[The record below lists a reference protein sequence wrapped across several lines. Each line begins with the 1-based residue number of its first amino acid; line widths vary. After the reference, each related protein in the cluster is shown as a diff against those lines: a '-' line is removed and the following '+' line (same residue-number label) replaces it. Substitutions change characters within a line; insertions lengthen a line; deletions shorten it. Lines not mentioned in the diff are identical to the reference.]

1 MPKLTA
7 QRKDLIDR
15 AMRDGVFEKARE
27 FLSELGWRGFTM
39 DGLALKMGVS
49 KGTLYNYFRD
59 KGAVMLFINERLSG
73 LLEEKHKAVLE
84 AGEPSREI
92 LERLVREALS
102 NMKEFRFM
110 LIVWEE
116 MSRSPREKDR
126 ELARQMGPSPWLQ
139 NALTEFMRHGI
150 DIGVF
155 RREDPKVAAQIL
167 LAMLSG
173 LDRQVA
179 ARERDGLSM
188 DDPAVMDAVLRTFA
202 AAFCVQP

>member
-188 DDPAVMDAVLRTFA
+188 EIGRAHV
-202 AAFCVQP
+202 